1 MLWARHGLKRVSD
14 LLAGTRIMSDAAFR
28 QQFPT
33 LDPQPLNAIRSHIPP
48 KWDAAL
54 RDGTAAVWDES
65 CVPADLLVDI
75 EDDDTSHRQRVAV
88 TVPLTMAQRPDAPVH
103 KLRIRHVYRAMKAAD
118 FTIPRVFNPN
128 AGAAARHLHWFAD
141 VDAHGRNQTI
151 SRAIRKIRHPAV
163 PGYMSEVAFNYSV

>member
-1 MLWARHGLKRVSD
+1 M
-14 LLAGTRIMSDAAFR
+14 
-28 QQFPT
+28 
-33 LDPQPLNAIRSHIPP
+33 
-48 KWDAAL
+48 
-54 RDGTAAVWDES
+54 
-65 CVPADLLVDI
+65 DI

-163 PGYMSEVAFNYSV
+163 PGYMSEVAFNVAFSGMRFGPSKRARAPRHLPLRCGSP